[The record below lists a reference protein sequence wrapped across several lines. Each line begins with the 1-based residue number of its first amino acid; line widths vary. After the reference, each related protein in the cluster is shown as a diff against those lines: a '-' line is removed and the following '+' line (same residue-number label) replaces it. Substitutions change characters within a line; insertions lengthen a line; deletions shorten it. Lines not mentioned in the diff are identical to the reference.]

1 MANCLF
7 TLKLSPGPPEDA
19 GAGVAGV
26 HHIEAAVARD
36 DQTWLA
42 PAAVSVLPPSGV
54 RAVIDPQ
61 VTRSAGDLRAQ
72 QNIYRL

>member
-1 MANCLF
+1 MSLLF
-7 TLKLSPGPPEDA
+7 TLKLPPGRLKVA

-26 HHIEAAVARD
+26 HNIEAAVARD
-36 DQTWLA
+36 DQTWLT

-61 VTRSAGDLRAQ
+61 VTSSAGDLRAQ
-72 QNIYRL
+72 QFKL